1 MSRGTYPQIRP
12 KDKVSA
18 AMSAIRAYASG
29 IPIRPQPDAI
39 RITLTGAINSP
50 TIAATAMD
58 KSRAAIE
65 SSYLMGTCSMI
76 LIPYPSSATTFRG

>member
-1 MSRGTYPQIRP
+1 MIRGTYQQITP
-12 KDKVSA
+12 KDRFSA

-29 IPIRPQPDAI
+29 MPTRPQADAI
-39 RITLTGAINSP
+39 RNTLTGAINNP

-65 SSYLMGTCSMI
+65 SFT
-76 LIPYPSSATTFRG
+76 